1 MVNEDINLGWN
12 TKSELPEEIVDDIF
26 DLKEGQISQPLQSGF
41 GWHIIYVSKIKERK
55 EVKFE
60 EVKDKFRNEI
70 LFEKGKDAVYDLQDE
85 LEDLLASGST
95 FDEISK
101 ILEVKLLKS
110 NSIKRNGEFEDK
122 KKKSS
127 KMREY

>member
-1 MVNEDINLGWN
+1 M
-12 TKSELPEEIVDDIF
+12 
-26 DLKEGQISQPLQSGF
+26 
-41 GWHIIYVSKIKERK
+41 
-55 EVKFE
+55 KFE

-101 ILEVKLLKS
+101 ILEVKILKS
-110 NSIKRNGEFEDK
+110 NLIKRNGEFEDK
-122 KKKSS
+122 KKKSL